1 MPRCHVI
8 SQCIDTLKQ
17 HRSQIQHMHT
27 VEREARTVELMWT
40 PSGVPV
46 VQSLAVAPSVR
57 LVHVVVVV

>member
-1 MPRCHVI
+1 MNALIHFK
-8 SQCIDTLKQ
+8 KQ
-17 HRSQIQHMHT
+17 HRTQIQHMHT
-27 VEREARTVELMWT
+27 VERETRTAELMWT